1 MAEKLKNYFPIIR
14 DRKELLSEIKENP
27 RLREIYEE
35 WSIENREEFLDF
47 CTGVRGMKILYDS
60 FFITVT
66 TI

>member
-35 WSIENREEFLDF
+35 WSPENREEFLDF
-47 CTGVRGMKILYDS
+47 CTGVKGMKILYDS
-60 FFITVT
+60 FF
-66 TI
+66 